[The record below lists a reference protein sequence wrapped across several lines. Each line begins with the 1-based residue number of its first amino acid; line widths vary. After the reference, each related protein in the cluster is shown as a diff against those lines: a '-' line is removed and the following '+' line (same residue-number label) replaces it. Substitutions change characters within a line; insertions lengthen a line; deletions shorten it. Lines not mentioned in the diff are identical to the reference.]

1 VPLGRHRPAAARRRI
16 RKLRLFAAVVVLG
29 LLGSA
34 AFTLGLVAAI
44 ASEIPSLDPARQRAQ
59 ERNGVIYANDGRS
72 VLALLRGSESRVLVD
87 PDEISDRMMAAIVAV
102 EDRRFWE
109 HRGVDVRGI
118 LRALWSDIRQKR
130 VVEGGS
136 TITQQYVKNV
146 YDEHS
151 RSIGRKV
158 REAALAWQ
166 LERDDD
172 WSKERILTEYLNTIY
187 FGNGAYG
194 IQQAARAYF
203 DKGARD
209 LNLAESA
216 LLAGIPADPTGYDPV
231 TRPAAARARRTT
243 VLDAMLELGDITPA
257 EHANALRAPL
267 PRPEDVRLPG
277 TEITW
282 RAPYFTNY
290 VKTQLIERR
299 GARNVFGGGLRVTTT
314 IDLELQQRARDA
326 IAKWLPDA
334 DGPQAAL
341 VALDPETGNVLA
353 MVGGRNY
360 RESQFNLAV
369 QSERQPGSSFKP
381 FVLATALEQGVAPP
395 TTFESKPLNVFLGD
409 KYVPISNYEDVYLG
423 TADLATATVH
433 SDNSVYTQLTQLVGP
448 KRVAKTAE
456 TLGVTSKLNGYL
468 SIGLGGEAVNP
479 LELARAYVAFANGGF
494 RIDQRTPGELANRPR
509 VIEKIED
516 ADGELIDANVQTS
529 HKVLSTRTT
538 TTVNEFLQ
546 RVLEEGTGRRAV
558 LPRWPAAGKTGT
570 TENYGDA
577 WFVGY
582 TTNLVVAVWVGYPAT
597 LRPMLTEY
605 HGDPVAGGTYPALI
619 WKSFMER
626 AVPLLTS
633 DPEPFDPPSYEPVA
647 PQRVVERDGAVQRD
661 NGLCQAP
668 REIVYYVGA
677 GPRRTANC
685 KPNEVD
691 VPTVVGMT
699 LGEARDRLAEQPLE
713 TTVVY
718 KWARPLQRTNV
729 VLDQDPR
736 RGRLSSFDEV
746 TLVLGKPRYGLIP
759 DVRGTVL
766 ARARRTL
773 GKRRLQSEV
782 VRFSEGPP
790 GQVVSQSPPPGVAAA
805 RGMTVKLVVARG

>member
-59 ERNGVIYANDGRS
+59 ELNGVIYANDGRS
-72 VLALLRGSESRVLVD
+72 VLAVLRGSESRVLVD

-146 YDEHS
+146 YGENT

-203 DKGARD
+203 DKSARD
-209 LNLAESA
+209 LNLADSA
-216 LLAGIPADPTGYDPV
+216 LLAGIPADPNGYDPV

-267 PRPEDVRLPG
+267 PRPENVRLPG

-341 VALDPETGNVLA
+341 VALDPETGNVFA

-409 KYVPISNYEDVYLG
+409 KYVPISNYEDAYLG
-423 TADLATATVH
+423 TADLATATIH

-456 TLGVTSKLNGYL
+456 SLGVTSKLNGYL

-479 LELARAYVAFANGGF
+479 LELARAYMAFANGGF

-605 HGDPVAGGTYPALI
+605 DGDPVAGGTYPALI

-626 AVPLLTS
+626 ALPLLTS

-647 PQRVVERDGAVQRD
+647 PQLVVERDGAVQRD
-661 NGLCQAP
+661 NGLCQSP
-668 REIVYYVGA
+668 REVVYFVGA

-713 TTVVY
+713 STVVY

-729 VLDQDPR
+729 VVDQDPR

-746 TLVLGKPRYGLIP
+746 TLVLGKPRYGLVP
-759 DVRGTVL
+759 DVRGTAL
-766 ARARRTL
+766 AKARRML
-773 GKRRLQSEV
+773 GKRRLRSEV
-782 VRFSEGPP
+782 VRYSEGPP
-790 GQVVSQSPPPGVAAA
+790 GQVVSQSPRPGVAAA
-805 RGMTVKLVVARG
+805 RRMTVKLVVARG